1 MMVVAK
7 KKSGLLL
14 LYGIILLFGLVIIV
28 AAFTKEFETHYLIA
42 ILFAIVI
49 IALFSYNI
57 VKYLRVPNEIITV
70 DNKGMLHLPKDVTL
84 DPKDIIDV
92 SYRCA
97 RGKGITYHWG
107 EITIITHLES
117 FKFDYVD
124 DCEDVSKELTRMMY
138 ESKQSK

>member
-28 AAFTKEFETHYLIA
+28 AAFTKEFEAHYLIA

-57 VKYLRVPNEIITV
+57 VKYLRVPYEIITV

-97 RGKGITYHWG
+97 RGKGITIIG
-107 EITIITHLES
+107 AKLRSSPTSKASNSITSMTA
-117 FKFDYVD
+117 
-124 DCEDVSKELTRMMY
+124 RMFQ
-138 ESKQSK
+138 KN

>member
-14 LYGIILLFGLVIIV
+14 LFGFMLLFGLVIIF
-28 AAFTKEFETHYLIA
+28 AAFTKEFKAHYLIP
-42 ILFAIVI
+42 ILLAIVI
-49 IALFSYNI
+49 IAAFSYNI
-57 VKYLRVPNEIITV
+57 VKYLRLPYEIITV

-107 EITIITHLES
+107 EITIITRFES

-138 ESKQSK
+138 ESKPSK

>member
-7 KKSGLLL
+7 KKGGLLL
-14 LYGIILLFGLVIIV
+14 LFGFMLLFGLVIIA
-28 AAFTKEFETHYLIA
+28 AAFTKEFEAHYLIP
-42 ILFAIVI
+42 ILLAIVI
-49 IALFSYNI
+49 IAVFSYNI
-57 VKYLRVPNEIITV
+57 VKYLRLPYEIITV
-70 DNKGMLHLPKDVTL
+70 DNKGMLHLPKGVTL
-84 DPKDIIDV
+84 DPKDIVDV

-97 RGKGITYHWG
+97 RGKGITYYWG

-138 ESKQSK
+138 ESRNAK

>member
-7 KKSGLLL
+7 KKGGLLL

-28 AAFTKEFETHYLIA
+28 AAFTKKFEAHYLIS

-70 DNKGMLHLPKDVTL
+70 DNKGILHLPKNLTL
-84 DPKDIIDV
+84 DPKDIVDV
-92 SYRCA
+92 SYRRA
-97 RGKGITYHWG
+97 RGRGITYHWG

-117 FKFDYVD
+117 FKFDYVA

>member
-1 MMVVAK
+1 MVVAK
-7 KKSGLLL
+7 KKGGLLTL
-14 LYGIILLFGLVIIV
+14 FGLMLLFGLVIIF
-28 AAFTKEFETHYLIA
+28 AAFTKEFEAHYLIP
-42 ILFAIVI
+42 ISLAIVI
-49 IALFSYNI
+49 IAVFSYNI
-57 VKYLRVPNEIITV
+57 VKYLSVPYEIITV
-70 DNKGMLHLPKDVTL
+70 DNKGMLHLPKNVTL
-84 DPKDIIDV
+84 DPKDIVDV

-117 FKFDYVD
+117 FKFDYVA

>member
-28 AAFTKEFETHYLIA
+28 AAFTKEFEAHYLIP
-42 ILFAIVI
+42 ILFALVI
-49 IALFSYNI
+49 IVLITYNI
-57 VKYLRVPNEIITV
+57 VKYLRVPYEIITV

-84 DPKDIIDV
+84 DPKDIVDV
-92 SYRCA
+92 SYRRA
-97 RGKGITYHWG
+97 RGRGITYNWG